1 MSGTSI
7 NGKDCRFEVEGVS
20 IAGIGAARYTPG
32 ATKELDDTEFGDA
45 AEKVLMG
52 IRERGTISFD
62 GLAKIANTEQEK
74 LKRAQINGTNL
85 TSLAMRIA
93 SSRSLVP
100 NQTTGYHSPLSTTG
114 NATQPSYVNIRSF
127 EINTVKDGLAR
138 VTFSG
143 VVSGDMVEAAV

>member
-7 NGKDCRFEVEGVS
+7 NGKDCKFEIDGVAV
-20 IAGIGAARYTPG
+20 AGMGAFSYKPG
-32 ATKELDDTEFGDA
+32 ASKEYDDTEFGDKS
-45 AEKVLMG
+45 EKVVMG

-62 GLAKIANTEQEK
+62 GLAKLSNAEQEK
-74 LKRAQINGTNL
+74 LKRAQVNGRNL
-85 TSLAMRIA
+85 TSLAARLA

-114 NATQPSYVNIRSF
+114 NDTEPSYINIRSF
-127 EINTVKDGLAR
+127 EINTVKDGLAK
-138 VTFSG
+138 VSFSG